1 MATATLTWTY
11 THTTELGFECERK
24 TGNLA
29 SPNPFGNIGQTATG
43 VLSFVDSGVTEGSP
57 YCYRVRAWN
66 TKDGTPGGVKQFS
79 AYSNTVEFTP
89 SFAPPAAPTNL
100 VVS

>member
-11 THTTELGFECERK
+11 THTTEMGFECERK

-29 SPNPFGNIGQTATG
+29 STNPYAVIASPTYT
-43 VLSFVDSGVTEGSP
+43 VKTYVDTVIEGTT

-66 TKDGTPGGVKQFS
+66 TVNGQPTGTKQYS
-79 AYSNTVEFTP
+79 AYSNVVEFTP
-89 SFAPPAAPTNL
+89 AVAPPPAPTAL